1 MLNQLLNLSRLSKQI
16 IMSFIDSILLIT
28 ILLVAHSIHLDYWYF
43 PKDDTIRLILVAP
56 IIGIPIFA
64 KIGLYKSVI
73 RHIDLKALWSVVQ
86 AVSLYALIWS
96 LVGLF
101 IQTDIVRDRGFNIG
115 IIPLSVIIINWLL
128 AILVISGIRVGA
140 RFILSNNIKL
150 SILNYEFK
158 SKTDHVDSDLSRVL
172 IYGAGDAGLQLA
184 LALNNSSQLHPVG
197 FIDDNKDLQGSNI
210 ADLKIYSIN
219 DIEELIYKLK
229 VDEVLIALPSASRS
243 DRFSI
248 IDKLERHPVIVR
260 TLPGV
265 TEIAQGKVK
274 IDDLLQVSIKDL
286 LGRKPVEPNHSLLGK
301 NITNKIVAV
310 TGAGGSIG
318 SELCRQIIFLKP
330 KALILYEMN
339 ELALYLIE
347 KELSTI
353 NNSSLNIYPILGS
366 VNNNNRLK
374 NLFKRFAVDTVY
386 HAAAYKHVPMVEF
399 NNTEG
404 VNNNVFGT
412 LSCAEAA
419 IQAEVETFVLIS
431 TDKAVRPTNTMG
443 ATKRTAELILQALSL
458 KQSITKFTMVR
469 FGNVLGSSGSVIPLF
484 KKQIIEGG
492 PVTVTDKEII
502 RYFMTVTEAVELI
515 IQAGAMGT
523 GGDVFVLDM
532 GKAIKIKDLAEKMIR
547 LSGLK
552 VRDELHP
559 GGDIEIKYT
568 GLRAGEK
575 LYEELLIGDNVS
587 KTDNS
592 LIMRAKEDMLN
603 WHDLKSLL
611 DELRDA
617 IDNSDHDNL
626 RNLLIEIVPNFKP
639 QSAISDILY
648 NNNKL
653 SSNNHKDN
661 RGYIGN
667 LSTKNL

>member
-1 MLNQLLNLSRLSKQI
+1 MIAL
-16 IMSFIDSILLIT
+16 DVILLIFV
-28 ILLVAHSIHLDYWYF
+28 LWLSYSIRLDYWYF
-43 PKDDTIRLILVAP
+43 PKDDTIRLILAAP
-56 IIGIPIFA
+56 VIGIPIFL
-64 KIGLYKSVI
+64 KLGLYNFVI
-73 RHIDLKALWSVVQ
+73 RHIDLKELWIVVQ
-86 AVSLYALIWS
+86 AVSLYALLWGIAGS
-96 LVGLF
+96 F
-101 IQTDIVRDRGFNIG
+101 IQSDFVRERGFVVEIF
-115 IIPLSVIIINWLL
+115 PRTVIIINWIL
-128 AILVISGIRVGA
+128 AILTISAIRVCI
-140 RFILSNNIKL
+140 RFILSKNLKF
-150 SILNYEFK
+150 SIFNYEFK
-158 SKTDHVDSDLSRVL
+158 EKINSDDKGKSRVL
-172 IYGAGDAGLQLA
+172 IYGAGDAGLQLS
-184 LALNNSSQLHPVG
+184 LALNNSSKLHPIG
-197 FIDDNKDLQGSNI
+197 FIDDNKDVQGTRISGLNVY
-210 ADLKIYSIN
+210 ASN
-219 DIEELIYKLK
+219 DIEDLINDLK
-229 VDEVLIALPSASRS
+229 VDEVLIAIPSASRA
-243 DRFSI
+243 DRFTI
-248 IDKLERHPVIVR
+248 IDRLERYPVVVR
-260 TLPGV
+260 TLPGL

-286 LGRKPVEPNHSLLGK
+286 LGRKSVEPNGLLLGK
-301 NITNKIVAV
+301 NITDKTIVV

-318 SELCRQIIFLKP
+318 SELCKQIADLKP
-330 KALILYEMN
+330 KALILFEIN
-339 ELALYLIE
+339 ELALYSID
-347 KELSTI
+347 KELNNFST
-353 NNSSLNIYPILGS
+353 SLFNIYPILGS
-366 VNNNNRLK
+366 VNNKKRLN
-374 NLFKRFAVDTVY
+374 NLFKRFDVDTVY

-502 RYFMTVTEAVELI
+502 RYFMTVSEAVELI

-603 WHDLKSLL
+603 WHDLKLLL

-626 RNLLIEIVPNFKP
+626 RNLLIEIVPGFKP
-639 QSAISDILY
+639 QSEISDILY
-648 NNNKL
+648 KDKKL
-653 SSNNHKDN
+653 SSNNHRN
-661 RGYIGN
+661 SNSPRF
-667 LSTKNL
+667 L